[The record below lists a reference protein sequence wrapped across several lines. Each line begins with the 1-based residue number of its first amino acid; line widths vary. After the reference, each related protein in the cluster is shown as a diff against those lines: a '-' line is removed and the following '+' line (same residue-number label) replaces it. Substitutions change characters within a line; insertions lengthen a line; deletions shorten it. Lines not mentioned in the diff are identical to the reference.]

1 MKLTKK
7 IKTLTD
13 KTKIKTFVLSI
24 APEDLKI
31 IYEGLCFAQLHYLNL
46 LQDANVIKN
55 YFKVQLEFNRLN
67 LTIEEFKKQMQ
78 NERNKAT
85 AEI

>member
-1 MKLTKK
+1 LFKTNNKEKMKLTKK
-7 IKTLTD
+7 IKTLAD

-46 LQDANVIKN
+46 LQDANIIKH
-55 YFKVQLEFNRLN
+55 YFKSQLEFNRIN
-67 LTIEEFKKQMQ
+67 LTIEEFKKQM
-78 NERNKAT
+78 K
-85 AEI
+85 